1 MPGVGRSRNSLW
13 RILGFL
19 DDGIWSEVVARAVGV
34 VNGGISIVVGR
45 STCHDGDGRRRH
57 RRGLNVKCCA

>member
-1 MPGVGRSRNSLW
+1 M
-13 RILGFL
+13 
-19 DDGIWSEVVARAVGV
+19 VARAVGV

-45 STCHDGDGRRRH
+45 STCHDGDGRRHH